1 MKKINNLNITRKKL
15 FLLSSIAAVMLLAS
29 CEKRDCV
36 CRYYDQNGS
45 YVAEENWDGDQ
56 VSGSQCQ
63 LMENNTVVEVDNETI
78 VASSVNCSSE
88 W

>member
-1 MKKINNLNITRKKL
+1 MNITMKKLL
-15 FLLSSIAAVMLLAS
+15 FLTTIAASMMLVTS

-63 LMENNTVVEVDNETI
+63 LMENNTTVEIDNETV
-78 VASSVNCSSE
+78 VASSVSCSNE

>member
-1 MKKINNLNITRKKL
+1 MKKL

>member
-1 MKKINNLNITRKKL
+1 MNITMKKL

>member
-1 MKKINNLNITRKKL
+1 MKKLL
-15 FLLSSIAAVMLLAS
+15 FLSIITAAIMLATS

-36 CRYYDQNGS
+36 CRYYDQNGT

-63 LMENNTVVEVDNETI
+63 LMENNTTVEVDNETV
-78 VASSVNCSSE
+78 VASSVSCSNE

>member
-1 MKKINNLNITRKKL
+1 MKKLL
-15 FLLSSIAAVMLLAS
+15 FLSIITASIMLATS

-36 CRYYDQNGS
+36 CRYYDQNGA

-63 LMENNTVVEVDNETI
+63 LMENNTTVEVDNETV
-78 VASSVNCSSE
+78 VASSVSCTNE

>member
-1 MKKINNLNITRKKL
+1 MKKL

-78 VASSVNCSSE
+78 IASTVSCTNE